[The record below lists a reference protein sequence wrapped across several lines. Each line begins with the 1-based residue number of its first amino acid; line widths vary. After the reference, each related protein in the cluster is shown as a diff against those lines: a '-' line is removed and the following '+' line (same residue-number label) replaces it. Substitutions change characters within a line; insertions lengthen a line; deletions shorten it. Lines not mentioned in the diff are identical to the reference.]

1 MPAVEH
7 REHAA
12 VAREAIEQVCTHGDW
27 DRARRLYADD
37 FVDHVNAMEFRGQ
50 DGVRESVSLYR
61 RLFPDLSLTVED
73 QVEEG
78 DRVASRWFVLKK
90 RASIL
95 LHALLPRWYVPL
107 YTMVEFTRIPY
118 AKALRRARRQGAVVR
133 AAGVG
138 LALLLL
144 GLLWWALRG

>member
-1 MPAVEH
+1 VPAVEH

-12 VAREAIEQVCTHGDW
+12 VAREAIEQVCAHGDW

-78 DRVASRWFVLKK
+78 DRVASRWTMRGTHRG
-90 RASIL
+90 RA
-95 LHALLPRWYVPL
+95 
-107 YTMVEFTRIPY
+107 VELSGITISRLVDGRIAEDWSY
-118 AKALRRARRQGAVVR
+118 SDSLTLVRQLGLRRTLGIALREWRS
-133 AAGVG
+133 
-138 LALLLL
+138 
-144 GLLWWALRG
+144 LR